1 MVRDGIEKH
10 LVLQDKDASS
20 RYALHFDGAY
30 MNTSVYVNS
39 QLVGTRPYGFI
50 SFSFDL
56 TPYLNKQGDNVIAVR
71 LITPSNLTVVGTQDV
86 VFIAMSIS

>member
-1 MVRDGIEKH
+1 MLYTHRGLMEEPFLVVREWYRKH
-10 LVLQDKDASS
+10 LVLHDKDASS
-20 RYALHFDGAY
+20 RYVLHFDGAY

-56 TPYLNKQGDNVIAVR
+56 TPYLNKQGDNVIAV
-71 LITPSNLTVVGTQDV
+71 
-86 VFIAMSIS
+86 